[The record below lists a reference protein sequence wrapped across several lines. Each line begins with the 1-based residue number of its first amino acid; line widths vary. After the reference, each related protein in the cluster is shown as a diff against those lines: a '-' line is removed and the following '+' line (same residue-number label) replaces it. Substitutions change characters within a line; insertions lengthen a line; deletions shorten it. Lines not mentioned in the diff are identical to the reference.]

1 MMAGRRPKPT
11 ALHRLE
17 GTFNATRHGK
27 GRAREPLPEGDLDAA
42 PAWFSDGQRE
52 GWDYAIRHAPRGL
65 LKKLDRGVLA
75 IWVLAEDRLRVC
87 SITQERLNEHSP
99 DLPLLIRGPQ
109 GLEVSPYVAIAD
121 KMSKTMMQAA
131 DRLGFSPVAR
141 PRLQIE
147 PVAEDKGDDTW
158 GALRRFPV
166 IPGGKK

>member
-1 MMAGRRPKPT
+1 MAGRRPKPT

-27 GRAREPLPEGDLDAA
+27 GRAREPMPQGDLDAA
-42 PAWFSDGQRE
+42 PAWFTDSQRE
-52 GWDYAIRHAPRGL
+52 GWDYAIAHAPRGL
-65 LKKLDRGVLA
+65 LKMIDRGMLGV
-75 IWVLAEDRLRVC
+75 WVLAEDRLRVAE
-87 SITQERLNEHSP
+87 ITQQRLNEHSP

-141 PRLQIE
+141 PRLQLDPPDE
-147 PVAEDKGDDTW
+147 PDKGGGAW
-158 GALRRFPV
+158 GTLRRFPV
-166 IPGGKK
+166 IPGGKT